1 MLKYLQ
7 SNLWKVFFA
16 MWVVVGI
23 NSSWAQISI
32 GSSTAVTENFNTMST
47 TSQTGS
53 LPSNWKMSAAGNGT
67 AAGWTTSSNVTATT
81 VIASSG
87 TPSTGGRYNFGDGTT
102 NTDRSPG
109 FLTSS
114 GYASPN
120 SIMAYY
126 KNTFTAAINQLAVT
140 YVIERYKI
148 NSAAAST
155 AFSYSTD
162 GSTWTAVPSSNLTF
176 TAASPATYGFPID
189 SQNGTATITGLNIA
203 VNGSFY
209 LKWNFDTTGSNSQ
222 GLGLDNVSV
231 TATFANT
238 PVYTLTPSSLSGF
251 TYVQGSGPSA
261 SQSFTV
267 AGSNLT
273 AGGGTI
279 AVTGSTNYQVSTDNS
294 TWGAS
299 ANITY
304 TGNSLTATTV
314 YVRLKSGLSTGT
326 YNSES
331 IGLSGGGTTG
341 SVSVGGNVTAPT
353 PSLAITGSTTAHGT
367 SCVGVAATPI
377 QYTITNTGT
386 GAAAGITVTSSNSS
400 EFTVSGLSGPTI
412 PVNGSVTYVVTFKP
426 TASGSRSATIT
437 VASTTT
443 TSNSPTSSLTGTG
456 TTAAAP
462 TITGATS
469 GSVGSLTATL
479 SATATVNNCSGAISA
494 YGFYYS
500 TSSGFA
506 NGAGTQVAGT
516 NITSGGA
523 YSVNLT
529 GLQPSTVYFYKAFA
543 TNSTNTTYTTQGT
556 FTTTAYTVAAPV
568 ATAATGIVSN
578 SFIANWD
585 AVSNATNYRLDV
597 YQGTEIATSVTE
609 GFESGL
615 ANAYPSSAATYV
627 LGTGTWEI
635 GEGRTSASSTFVIS
649 GTTSLQ
655 TRNSTYFITPS
666 FTKITSISFK
676 SKISS
681 TTGIDIKI
689 QKIVAGVTTD
699 LQTVTSAASTT
710 SSFTIPVNE
719 IASDVKIKVT
729 VLDAG
734 TVAFDDVTI
743 NYIQGNETFIS
754 PYQNYTVAGT
764 SQLVSG
770 LSPETTYKYRVRAV
784 NSTYSVTSANS
795 NIINVT
801 TGKELVWNGT
811 TWTGGAT
818 PTNTDSGTIT
828 GAYST
833 ATNGNLT
840 IGNLTVSSTGS
851 VHVTANTTLTVANAL
866 NNQAT
871 ASNFIV
877 DDNGALVQ
885 TNNVANSGSITVH
898 KNSSALYRQDY
909 TLWSAPTSG
918 IQTLASF
925 APGTLDTRF
934 YEYDAK
940 DSGSGYT
947 EAYYHVDPATT
958 TFAPAH
964 SYLIRMPNGSS
975 ATNYNGGTGTLV
987 VDGQFT
993 GTPNNGTIT
1002 RNLNMQANKFTATGN
1017 PYPSPIGVS
1026 EFFSANSSVIDAG
1039 SGIYLWRKKNSGTT
1053 GSYATV
1059 SNASYTFNT
1068 SNGTATGGQE
1078 NAGYFAGASSTWRIA
1093 PGQGFIVKT
1102 NSNATGTPQLTF
1114 NNTMRKAAPGSG
1126 GQSFFRVG
1134 AGTATVSRYWISIA
1148 NSTGDAGQF
1157 TVAYLDDATNGLDYG
1172 YDAVRLEESN
1182 TLSAYTIAENK
1193 SLTIQ
1198 ARPEFVSTDVVATG
1212 YTAPAA
1218 GTYTLSLNNS
1228 EGTFAQGQL
1237 IYIKDN
1243 SQNVVREL
1251 SANNSYS
1258 FSTEAGT
1265 FNDRFEIVYTNQ
1277 VLNTDTPANTANVA
1291 IYRDKTG
1298 IVANA
1303 GANLINGIEIYDI
1316 QGRRLYANS
1325 KVNTANYAVT
1335 NLTAAHEVLIVKVA
1349 TDKGTVSKKIIF

>member
-23 NSSWAQISI
+23 NSSWAQVNYVSWDFTTNAAS
-32 GSSTAVTENFNTMST
+32 GTYASDPTQQTAVR
-47 TSQTGS
+47 TSA
-53 LPSNWKMSAAGNGT
+53 L
-67 AAGWTTSSNVTATT
+67 TSPTLTNVTVAGATGTSAGATYHRT
-81 VIASSG
+81 VSWSVAQTATKYLEFTITLASGQTFRDQSLSLATVASVSSASNSASNYKVRYFYGTSTIA
-87 TPSTGGRYNFGDGTT
+87 DGT
-102 NTDRSPG
+102 G
-109 FLTSS
+109 A
-114 GYASPN
+114 GA
-120 SIMAYY
+120 
-126 KNTFTAAINQLAVT
+126 AVT
-140 YVIERYKI
+140 GVG
-148 NSAAAST
+148 T
-155 AFSYSTD
+155 
-162 GSTWTAVPSSNLTF
+162 G
-176 TAASPATYGFPID
+176 ATL
-189 SQNGTATITGLNIA
+189 GTATIPAPGNTTSTKLTVRYEVYGSANTSSNFQIRSIALTGASAPIVSTSPTINASGTLSA
-203 VNGSFY
+203 VN
-209 LKWNFDTTGSNSQ
+209 TTYG
-222 GLGLDNVSV
+222 
-231 TATFANT
+231 TASAT
-238 PVYTLTPSSLSGF
+238 PT
-251 TYVQGSGPSA
+251 
-261 SQSFTV
+261 SFT
-267 AGSNLT
+267 ASGSNLT
-273 AGGGTI
+273 ANLVITAPAGFEVSTSSGSGYGSSVSLTPSSGTVSSTVI
-279 AVTGSTNYQVSTDNS
+279 YVRLAATTVVGTYSGNIALTSTDATTVNVATASSTVSTRTLTITGISGVSRVYDATNTAAVTG
-294 TWGAS
+294 
-299 ANITY
+299 
-304 TGNSLTATTV
+304 
-314 YVRLKSGLSTGT
+314 
-326 YNSES
+326 
-331 IGLSGGGTTG
+331 
-341 SVSVGGNVTAPT
+341 
-353 PSLAITGSTTAHGT
+353 
-367 SCVGVAATPI
+367 
-377 QYTITNTGT
+377 
-386 GAAAGITVTSSNSS
+386 
-400 EFTVSGLSGPTI
+400 
-412 PVNGSVTYVVTFKP
+412 
-426 TASGSRSATIT
+426 
-437 VASTTT
+437 
-443 TSNSPTSSLTGTG
+443 
-456 TTAAAP
+456 
-462 TITGATS
+462 
-469 GSVGSLTATL
+469 TATL
-479 SATATVNNCSGAISA
+479 SGVVNGDAITLGGTPIYTFANKTVATNKTITVSGYAISGVKASNYTLTQPTGLSASITTKSLTVTGITTTDKTYDSTTTATLTGGTLNGVISGDTVNIGT
-494 YGFYYS
+494 G
-500 TSSGFA
+500 TFA
-506 NGAGTQVAGT
+506 QANAGT
-516 NITSGGA
+516 NIAVT
-523 YSVNLT
+523 VNLT
-529 GLQPSTVYFYKAFA
+529 GTDSGNYTLTQPGLTANINKANQTITFGALSPTDTSVSTITLTGTASSGLTVTYV
-543 TNSTNTTYTTQGT
+543 SSNT
-556 FTTTAYTVAAPV
+556 AV
-568 ATAATGIVSN
+568 AT
-578 SFIANWD
+578 
-585 AVSNATNYRLDV
+585 
-597 YQGTEIATSVTE
+597 
-609 GFESGL
+609 
-615 ANAYPSSAATYV
+615 
-627 LGTGTWEI
+627 
-635 GEGRTSASSTFVIS
+635 IS
-649 GTTSLQ
+649 GTTV
-655 TRNSTYFITPS
+655 TIVGAGTTTITAS
-666 FTKITSISFK
+666 QSG
-676 SKISS
+676 
-681 TTGIDIKI
+681 TTNYNAATP
-689 QKIVAGVTTD
+689 VAQD
-699 LQTVTSAASTT
+699 LQVTLAPTNLAAWNLYTGGGNGTQVTATATDIHTQLVTGSGVLTRGATAPGSSGNNSFRSNGFQNDGINVANTDYFETKLTVKSGYKLSLANINARFVGT
-710 SSFTIPVNE
+710 SSFTQSPGVTTQFAYSIDGTTFTLIGSSN
-719 IASDVKIKVT
+719 VT
-729 VLDAG
+729 VGDVVMPTVTTTGVTALQNIPPG
-734 TVAFDDVTI
+734 TTLTIRFYASGQTTTGGFGFSSPSNGVFGLQFKGFVDVITDTTWENNAWTYEAPNAAVNATI
-743 NYIQGNETFIS
+743 IGNYDTGTSGGFIS
-754 PYQNYTVAGT
+754 K
-764 SQLVSG
+764 S
-770 LSPETTYKYRVRAV
+770 
-784 NSTYSVTSANS
+784 
-795 NIINVT
+795 
-801 TGKELVWNGT
+801 
-811 TWTGGAT
+811 
-818 PTNTDSGTIT
+818 
-828 GAYST
+828 
-833 ATNGNLT
+833 
-840 IGNLTVSSTGS
+840 LTVSSTGS

-871 ASNFIV
+871 ASSFIV

-918 IQTLASF
+918 TQTLASF

-987 VDGQFT
+987 IDGQFT

-1148 NSTGDAGQF
+1148 NSAGDAGQF

-1182 TLSAYTIAENK
+1182 MLSAYTIAENK

-1198 ARPEFVSTDVVATG
+1198 ARPEFDNTDVVVTG

-1325 KVNTANYAVT
+1325 KVNAANYAVT